1 VTEGDVTR
9 PDGRT
14 VRYATWGDP
23 DGRPLLWIHGTPGSR
38 LSRSPHEEDYVR
50 AGAHVVTFDRAG
62 YGHSTPWRDRT
73 VLDIADDALAL
84 ADELGWER
92 FSVLGISGGGPHA
105 LALGVRAP
113 QRIHRLGVAVGGT
126 PADFVD
132 PDDLI
137 EVNREGLR
145 RVREEGRESLEEFL
159 APIAEHLA
167 ADPMAAIEAAMAD
180 APEPDRAWMAR
191 PEVRDVLAEGLGE
204 GFAIGPDGWFTDA
217 WALSTDWGF
226 ALADVAVPVHLW
238 YGELDR
244 NVPINAVRK
253 MMAELDVASFE
264 LIAGKGHFGWLEQ
277 EDQVLET
284 LLADTAAR

>member
-1 VTEGDVTR
+1 
-9 PDGRT
+9 
-14 VRYATWGDP
+14 
-23 DGRPLLWIHGTPGSR
+23 
-38 LSRSPHEEDYVR
+38 
-50 AGAHVVTFDRAG
+50 
-62 YGHSTPWRDRT
+62 
-73 VLDIADDALAL
+73 
-84 ADELGWER
+84 
-92 FSVLGISGGGPHA
+92 
-105 LALGVRAP
+105 VRAP
-113 QRIHRLGVAVGGT
+113 ERIHRLGVAVGGT
-126 PADFVD
+126 PEEFVD

-191 PEVRDVLAEGLGE
+191 PEVRAVLAEGLGE
-204 GFAIGPDGWFTDA
+204 GFANGPDGWMTDA

-226 ALADVAVPVHLW
+226 ALGDVSVPVWFW

-253 MMAELDVASFE
+253 MTAELDVAAFE
-264 LIAGKGHFGWLEQ
+264 LIPGKGHFGWLEQ
-277 EDQVLET
+277 EQQVLAT
-284 LLADTAAR
+284 LLADA